1 MDKPQTR
8 AALRKDREWT
18 NQRHRQYRNK
28 MQNGLTRETG
38 SIETKH
44 IMDKPETQTVLE
56 EDTKWTNQTEAVLRK
71 DTEWTNQ

>member
-1 MDKPQTR
+1 
-8 AALRKDREWT
+8 
-18 NQRHRQYRNK
+18 

-44 IMDKPETQTVLE
+44 IMDKPETQAVLE
-56 EDTKWTNQTEAVLRK
+56 QDTKWTNQTEAVLRK